1 MCKFTLLGIN
11 ELYFI
16 LENELRRH
24 NYVWSYF
31 DSPSRLPTEMSAPI
45 KPKTKGRKGK
55 PADGAPSSVQA
66 QATSKPQMLQNAAS
80 PSPQTPSA
88 PVYGQGNSMA
98 VPASAGLGG
107 SLSTEQVI

>member
-1 MCKFTLLGIN
+1 MKMNYVATTML
-11 ELYFI
+11 
-16 LENELRRH
+16 
-24 NYVWSYF
+24 YVWSYF

-55 PADGAPSSVQA
+55 PANGAPSSVQA
-66 QATSKPQMLQNAAS
+66 QATSKPQLLQNAAS